1 MDGTAELKGLL
12 EEGNKTITALRS
24 EVDSLKKKTD
34 GLDETK
40 IAKIEAD
47 LATTLSQKAALE
59 AQLAGERKRLD
70 DLEVKLNRPRRPG
83 GEDVSPEEE
92 AHKNALFDF
101 MRKGA
106 MGGAEAALYDA
117 QRKAAD
123 TRVATPASGGYALPK
138 EINDQLNKQLVDI
151 SPIRSIARVVS
162 VSTPDYHELVDLNGF
177 GTEWLGEVATHN
189 QTNTPDLADV
199 VPTFGELSAYPRA
212 TRQAISDLLFDVEG
226 WLVNRGAEAMAK
238 AEGVA
243 FISGDGTNKPT
254 GFLAGPAPV
263 STADSGRAFGTLQY
277 IASGQAAA
285 LATAPWDTLKDMM
298 YGLKAGHRQN
308 AAWVMNSIVLAAHAK
323 VKDTTGQYLL
333 TPAVREG
340 DPDTMLGKRIVVA
353 EDMPIVAANAF
364 PVAFGDFMAGYII
377 ADIPSWWI
385 LRDEITLP
393 GYVKFPMSRRLGGKL
408 LDTNAIKLLKIAA
421 S

>member
-1 MDGTAELKGLL
+1 MSDIAELKSLL
-12 EEGNKTITALRS
+12 EEGNKTIATLRS
-24 EVDSLKKKTD
+24 EVDGLKKNAD
-34 GLDETK
+34 GLDAEK
-40 IAKIEAD
+40 IRKIEGD
-47 LATTLSQKAALE
+47 LAKTLSEKSALE
-59 AQLAGERKRLD
+59 GQLAAEKKRID
-70 DLEVKLNRPRRPG
+70 DLEVKLNRPRRAG
-83 GEDVSPEEE
+83 GDDVSPEEE

-106 MGGAEAALYDA
+106 MGGAEAALYEA
-117 QRKAAD
+117 ERKATD

-138 EINDQLNKQLVDI
+138 EIAAQLNKQLVDI
-151 SPIRSIARVVS
+151 SPIRSIARVVT

-177 GTEWLGEVATHN
+177 GTEWLGEVSAHN

-212 TRQAISDLLFDVEG
+212 TRQSISDLLFDVEA
-226 WLVNRGAEAMAK
+226 WLVARGTEAMAK

-254 GFLAGPAPV
+254 GFLAGPTPV
-263 STADSGRAFGTLQY
+263 ATGDSGRAFGTLQY

-285 LATAPWDTLKDMM
+285 LATAPWDSLKDMM

-323 VKDTTGQYLL
+323 VKDSTGQYLL

-353 EDMPIVAANAF
+353 EDMPNVAANAF
-364 PVAFGDFMAGYII
+364 PVAFGDFNAGYII

>member
-1 MDGTAELKGLL
+1 MDTAELKTLL
-12 EEGNKTITALRS
+12 EEGNKTIAALRT
-24 EVDSLKKKTD
+24 EVDGLKKNAD
-34 GLDETK
+34 GLDKAK
-40 IAKIEAD
+40 IDKIEAD
-47 LATTLSQKAALE
+47 LAKTFSEKSAVE
-59 AQLAGERKRLD
+59 GQLAAERKRID
-70 DLEVKLNRPRRPG
+70 DLELKLNRPRRA
-83 GEDVSPEEE
+83 GEDHRTPEEE

-106 MGGAEAALYDA
+106 MGGAEAALYEA
-117 QRKAAD
+117 ERKAAD
-123 TRVATPASGGYALPK
+123 TRVGTPASGGYALPK
-138 EINDQLNKQLVDI
+138 EISAMLNKQLVDI
-151 SPIRSIARVVS
+151 SPIRSIARVVT

-177 GTEWLGEVATHN
+177 GTEWLGEVAAHN

-212 TRQAISDLLFDVEG
+212 TRQAINDLLFDVEA
-226 WLVNRGAEAMAK
+226 WLIDRGAEAMAK

-254 GFLAGPAPV
+254 GFLAGPAPLA
-263 STADSGRAFGTLQY
+263 TADAARAFGTLQY
-277 IASGQAAA
+277 FASGAASA
-285 LATAPWDTLKDMM
+285 LATAPWDSLKDML

-308 AAWVMNSIVLAAHAK
+308 AVWVMNSLVLAAHAK
-323 VKDTTGQYLL
+323 VKDSTGQYLL

-353 EDMPIVAANAF
+353 EDMPTVAANAF
-364 PVAFGDFMAGYII
+364 PIALGDFKAGYII

-408 LDTNAIKLLKIAA
+408 LDTNAIKLLKIAI